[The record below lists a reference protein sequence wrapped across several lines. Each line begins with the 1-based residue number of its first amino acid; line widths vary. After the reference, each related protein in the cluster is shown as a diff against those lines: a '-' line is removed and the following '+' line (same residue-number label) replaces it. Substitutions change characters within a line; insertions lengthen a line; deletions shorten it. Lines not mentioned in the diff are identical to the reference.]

1 MRVLE
6 FKVNLVNEQT
16 VLLNTE
22 SSQKLSGPVNF
33 IGVTSLGKGLLI
45 EAQKMTAASPCEGD
59 G

>member
-6 FKVNLVNEQT
+6 FKVSLVNEQT

-45 EAQKMTAASPCEGD
+45 EAQRNDSCITL
-59 G
+59 